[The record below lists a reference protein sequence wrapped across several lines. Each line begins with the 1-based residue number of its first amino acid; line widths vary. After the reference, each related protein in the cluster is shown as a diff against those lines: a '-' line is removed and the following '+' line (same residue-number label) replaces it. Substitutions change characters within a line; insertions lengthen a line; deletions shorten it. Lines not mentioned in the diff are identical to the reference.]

1 MTATP
6 RAARI
11 PVPETGAALARKIAE
26 AAGGSAVAV
35 LVYGSHLNRAR
46 PGRGSAWDLV
56 VVVEEYRRFHRA
68 LRAAGEIHRPLLFFD
83 ALATILPPNVIAFTP
98 DDGREGMAKCLV
110 VRRDHFERGLSLRAR
125 DHFLLGRMIQKVAL
139 AWSAG
144 PEAEAWVERCLERAH
159 HTIPVWMAPFVRGRF
174 DLDRFGLR
182 VLQVCYRGEIRPEAG
197 NRSEVIY
204 QAQADHFRA
213 VLSPV
218 LEEAVREG
226 RMERVEEG
234 AGRGGGVEAGVG
246 GAGAEGA
253 GADGA
258 GGAGSGHGGGGGVD
272 PSGGAGSGEGGP
284 VYRYA
289 RPATLG
295 ERIRWRVHF
304 LRSKV
309 RSTMRW
315 FKHVLTFDNWLP
327 YITRKVERRTGQ
339 TVELTRLERRW
350 PVIFLWPR
358 VVRTLLDRPERE

>member
-1 MTATP
+1 MSATP

-11 PVPETGAALARKIAE
+11 PVPETGAALARKLAE
-26 AAGGSAVAV
+26 AAGGSAVAI
-35 LVYGSHLNRAR
+35 LLYGSHLNRAR

-159 HTIPVWMAPFVRGRF
+159 HTIPVWMAPFVKEPF

-182 VLQVCYRGEIRPEAG
+182 VLQVCYRAEIRPEAG

-213 VLSPV
+213 VLPPV
-218 LEEAVREG
+218 LEAAVREG
-226 RMERVEEG
+226 RMERVEG
-234 AGRGGGVEAGVG
+234 EAGGG
-246 GAGAEGA
+246 GAGSEGA

-258 GGAGSGHGGGGGVD
+258 GS
-272 PSGGAGSGEGGP
+272 GP

-289 RPATLG
+289 RPASLG

-309 RSTMRW
+309 RSTLRW

>member
-1 MTATP
+1 
-6 RAARI
+6 
-11 PVPETGAALARKIAE
+11 
-26 AAGGSAVAV
+26 
-35 LVYGSHLNRAR
+35 
-46 PGRGSAWDLV
+46 V

-159 HTIPVWMAPFVRGRF
+159 HTIPVWMAPFARGRF

-182 VLQVCYRGEIRPEAG
+182 VLQVCYRAEIRPEAG

-213 VLSPV
+213 VLPPV
-218 LEEAVREG
+218 LEAAVREG
-226 RMERVEEG
+226 RMERVEG
-234 AGRGGGVEAGVG
+234 EAGGG
-246 GAGAEGA
+246 GAGSEGD

-258 GGAGSGHGGGGGVD
+258 GS
-272 PSGGAGSGEGGP
+272 GP

-289 RPATLG
+289 RPASLG

-309 RSTMRW
+309 RSTLRW